1 MRSVEGC
8 YYGMDILLDSGGA
21 AGPGS
26 AAPACYPEA
35 AGGAGEA
42 PEFGQE
48 EEETRIK
55 EPTTDRDELKKRFHV

>member
-1 MRSVEGC
+1 MRPVKAC

-26 AAPACYPEA
+26 AAPARHPEA

-42 PEFGQE
+42 PELGQE
-48 EEETRIK
+48 EEETWIK
-55 EPTTDRDELKKRFHV
+55 EPTTDRDELKKHFHV